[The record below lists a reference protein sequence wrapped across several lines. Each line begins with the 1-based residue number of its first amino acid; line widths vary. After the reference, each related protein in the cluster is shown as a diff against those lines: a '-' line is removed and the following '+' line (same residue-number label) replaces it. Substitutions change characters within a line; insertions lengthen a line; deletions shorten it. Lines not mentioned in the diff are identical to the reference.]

1 MKKMIF
7 LFYLAILLIVV
18 DAVFYNKR
26 TLEAK
31 TIISPESPSVHIFQ
45 KWPII
50 VFTLLV
56 RIGLWSR
63 NISRLITGF
72 S

>member
-18 DAVFYNKR
+18 DALFYNKR

-31 TIISPESPSVHIFQ
+31 TIISPGGPSVHIFQ
-45 KWPII
+45 K
-50 VFTLLV
+50 
-56 RIGLWSR
+56 
-63 NISRLITGF
+63 
-72 S
+72 